1 MEGLEVSELLISEV
15 KLDNLNIRLDSE
27 YFKKE
32 YLNFF
37 KSVPNLSPLS
47 TFVAEGYRVIYEN
60 TDVVSADVGV
70 ANDYPIFL
78 QATDLA
84 TPFIKTDDFYYVH
97 EKDWLRYPKGRIK
110 AGELLIEVKGKID
123 KVSIVPNDFPKKALV
138 TGSIYKLSVNEKIN
152 KHYLLTYLI
161 CKYGS
166 AFKDRY
172 KTNLLISFVSKD
184 DLYRIPVPTFSIK
197 FENQI
202 ELIFNKIFNFRKQS
216 TSTYSQAES
225 LLLETLGMTN
235 FAPQSESINIKS
247 FQDSFAKS
255 KRLDAEHYQ
264 PKYDQLLEAFD
275 ATGFEIV
282 NIDAIVFEMLN
293 GAEVREYQDDGV
305 PYLRIGDL
313 KYLDIDSDSVVC
325 IDPQSAEKGLNKIEL
340 LTGDVLLSRSGS
352 LAVSAVVDSNW
363 THALISSHLIR
374 LRIRDNRF
382 DPYFF
387 ALFLSITPGKMQIQ
401 QWSNGGVQ
409 PEINQPALKGIYVP
423 VVPKNTQLQI
433 RKLILKAKELR
444 NESTRLLEIAKRAV
458 EIAIEKD
465 EAAGMA
471 YLKANSAAG

>member
-1 MEGLEVSELLISEV
+1 MLEGLEVSELLISEV

-60 TDVVSADVGV
+60 TNVVSADVGV

-184 DLYRIPVPTFSIK
+184 DLYRIPVPTFSFK
-197 FENQI
+197 FESQI
-202 ELIFNKIFNFRKQS
+202 EIIFNKIFNFRKQS
-216 TSTYSQAES
+216 LSTYSQAES

-235 FAPQSESINIKS
+235 FAPRSESINIKS
-247 FQDSFAKS
+247 FKDSFAS
-255 KRLDAEHYQ
+255 SGRMDAEYYQ
-264 PKYDQLLEAFD
+264 PKYEALLKLLKRD
-275 ATGFEIV
+275 GLTIGDMATVRNERFKPNLEGNFEYIE
-282 NIDAIVFEMLN
+282 IGGLN
-293 GAEVREYQDDGV
+293 GDGTVSAETTLHIAAPSRASQLVRNGDIVTSTVRPIRRLTGLIAPEHEASVCSSGFVVLNPQHIAAEVLLV
-305 PYLRIGDL
+305 FLRIPLICELLDL
-313 KYLDIDSDSVVC
+313 
-325 IDPQSAEKGLNKIEL
+325 QTSATMYPAISEKDLLAIPIHKIKPSIQTQIAELVQHSFKLKIE
-340 LTGDVLLSRSGS
+340 S
-352 LAVSAVVDSNW
+352 
-363 THALISSHLIR
+363 
-374 LRIRDNRF
+374 
-382 DPYFF
+382 
-387 ALFLSITPGKMQIQ
+387 
-401 QWSNGGVQ
+401 
-409 PEINQPALKGIYVP
+409 E
-423 VVPKNTQLQI
+423 
-433 RKLILKAKELR
+433 
-444 NESTRLLEIAKRAV
+444 RLLEVAKSAV
-458 EIAIEKD
+458 EVAIEQD

-471 YLKANSAAG
+471 YLKGNS